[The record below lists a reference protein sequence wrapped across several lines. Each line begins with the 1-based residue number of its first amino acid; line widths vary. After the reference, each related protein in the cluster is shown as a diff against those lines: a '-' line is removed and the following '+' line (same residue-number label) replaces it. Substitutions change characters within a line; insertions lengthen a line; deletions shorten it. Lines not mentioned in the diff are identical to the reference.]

1 MKNLTNL
8 KMMILCLMLFGMSS
22 CMKDD
27 FLESRSE
34 VLIEVD
40 KSSLQGEY
48 KLNNVRITL
57 QETNTEVTTAATL
70 VEGSDTAKTSLA
82 YGTYVATLDGDIVI
96 KVGDKDKAMKIK
108 ARKEGIVVN
117 AANTSISLETFLSDP
132 AANFVFKEI
141 FFTGTSTE
149 AGKLYNGDKYFILH
163 NNSSDTL
170 YADGLFIAQSDFL
183 TVTKRNY
190 TPDVMKDAFTSK
202 QIIMIPGT
210 GKQYAVAPGAD
221 LIIANNAIDHTKVNP
236 KSLDLSKADFE
247 IELIG
252 SINIDN
258 PSVPNAINVSGNLL
272 MHSNGHQSYVM
283 GKLPEGVTV
292 EKFKTDNAYSYSYIS
307 ETGRKMNFDSFKIPN
322 SYITDAVNVSAKT
335 TFAWLVTDSSL
346 DMGWTYASQAL
357 GDDTRYGKSVIRKT
371 IGNLENGKPYL
382 KDTNNSSEDF
392 IPSSKALLLP

>member
-1 MKNLTNL
+1 
-8 KMMILCLMLFGMSS
+8 MMILCLMLFGMSS
-22 CMKDD
+22 CMKDE

-132 AANFVFKEI
+132 TANFVFKEI

-236 KSLDLSKADFE
+236 KSFDLSKADFE

-283 GKLPEGVTV
+283 GRFPEGVTV

-392 IPSSKALLLP
+392 MPSSKALLLP

>member
-1 MKNLTNL
+1 
-8 KMMILCLMLFGMSS
+8 MMILCLMLFGMSS

-132 AANFVFKEI
+132 TANFVFKEI

-236 KSLDLSKADFE
+236 KSFDLSKADFE

-283 GKLPEGVTV
+283 GKFPEGVTV

-392 IPSSKALLLP
+392 MPSSKALLLP

>member
-1 MKNLTNL
+1 
-8 KMMILCLMLFGMSS
+8 MMILCLMLFGMSS

-132 AANFVFKEI
+132 TANFVFKEI

-252 SINIDN
+252 TINIDN

-283 GKLPEGVTV
+283 GRFPEGVTV
-292 EKFKTDNAYSYSYIS
+292 EKFKIDNAYSYSYIS

-357 GDDTRYGKSVIRKT
+357 GDDTRYGKSVIRKS

-382 KDTNNSSEDF
+382 KDTNNSTEDF
-392 IPSSKALLLP
+392 IPASKALLLP

>member
-22 CMKDD
+22 CMKDE

-132 AANFVFKEI
+132 TANFVFKEI

-236 KSLDLSKADFE
+236 KSFDLSKADFE

-283 GKLPEGVTV
+283 GRFPEGVTV

-392 IPSSKALLLP
+392 MPSSKALLLP